1 MSHNAA
7 APASPVAGLIKE
19 LYALRQRGGI
29 TDAEARWILEIV
41 LPEYGLTVSDVAR
54 LTKSTPQ

>member
-1 MSHNAA
+1 V
-7 APASPVAGLIKE
+7 APSSSVVGLIKE

-41 LPEYGLTVSDVAR
+41 LPVYGLTLSDLAR
-54 LTKSTPQ
+54 IAKTHSP